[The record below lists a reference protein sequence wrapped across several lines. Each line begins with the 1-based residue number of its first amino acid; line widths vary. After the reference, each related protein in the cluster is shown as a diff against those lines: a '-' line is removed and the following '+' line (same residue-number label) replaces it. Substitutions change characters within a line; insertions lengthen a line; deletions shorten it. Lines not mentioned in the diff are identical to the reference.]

1 MDNADPHGMETPST
15 ATPAVVPPPL
25 KHDGKAPVEF
35 VFDTNAAKGRVLF
48 SRTDYGVEVSVDGKP
63 LLLIDL
69 YYKAGNERVGSACA
83 TPVHVQFEDPRD
95 TDTAGLHAYVAHNHI
110 ELLEPDGTLLKIV

>member
-1 MDNADPHGMETPST
+1 METPST

-25 KHDGKAPVEF
+25 KHGGKESAEF
-35 VFDTNAAKGRVLF
+35 VFDTHSAKGRVSF
-48 SRTDYGVEVSVDGKP
+48 SRSEYGVEVSVDGKP

-69 YYKAGNERVGSACA
+69 YYKSGNERVGSACA

-95 TDTAGLHAYVAHNHI
+95 TDMAALHAYVGPDHI